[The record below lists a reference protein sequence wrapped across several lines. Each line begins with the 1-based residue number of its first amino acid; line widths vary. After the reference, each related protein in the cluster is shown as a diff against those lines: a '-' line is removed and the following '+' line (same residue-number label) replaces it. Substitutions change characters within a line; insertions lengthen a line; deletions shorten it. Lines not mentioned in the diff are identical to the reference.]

1 MKYSYSFSGPA
12 THDIESALDY
22 VEYTLF
28 NRPAAK
34 ALAQAVREEI
44 GIILDN
50 PELYAVID
58 EPVLKSKG
66 IRFAMVKNYLMFY
79 SFSRENKTVTI
90 YRFLHGSRNWM
101 SLLRHSLAAD
111 QTNITK

>member
-12 THDIESALDY
+12 AHDIESAIDY

-34 ALAQAVREEI
+34 ALSQAVREEI
-44 GIILDN
+44 NIILDN

-58 EPVLKSKG
+58 DPVLKANG
-66 IRFAMVKNYLMFY
+66 IRFAMVGNYLLFY
-79 SFSRENKTVTI
+79 SFSRENRTVTI
-90 YRFLHGSRNWM
+90 YRFLHGRRNWM
-101 SLLRHSLAAD
+101 SILRQSF
-111 QTNITK
+111 TITD

>member
-1 MKYSYSFSGPA
+1 VKYSYSFSGPA

-22 VEYTLF
+22 VEYALL

-34 ALAQAVREEI
+34 ALAQTVREEI

-50 PELYAVID
+50 PELYAVIY
-58 EPVLKSKG
+58 EPVLKSNG
-66 IRFAMVKNYLMFY
+66 IRFAMVKNYMLFY
-79 SFSRENKTVTI
+79 RFSKENKAVTI

-101 SLLRHSLAAD
+101 SILRQSF
-111 QTNITK
+111 TIE